1 VSGSDTH
8 GNRWWQGAKTGVT
21 STGAPADVDA
31 VDLAAAGLDDP
42 TLVARAGDGDVHA
55 FEQLVVRHQPAM
67 YRLALR
73 MLTSSGDAEDVV
85 QDVFIAAW
93 RQLPEL
99 REDAAFVGWLYR
111 VTTNRCLNVLRAR
124 RPTTELDEEIVV
136 SGRAEV
142 QPERAAQISG
152 ELAALHAALALLP
165 PTQRACWL
173 LREAHGR
180 SYDEIARIVGTST
193 TAVRGRIARA
203 RSQLAEAMLSW
214 R

>member
-1 VSGSDTH
+1 M
-8 GNRWWQGAKTGVT
+8 AMTGLT
-21 STGAPADVDA
+21 GTGAPANVPDA
-31 VDLAAAGLDDP
+31 DTAAVEGAVAGLDDT
-42 TLVARAGDGDVHA
+42 TLVARAGDGDVPA

-85 QDVFIAAW
+85 QDVFITAW

-99 REDAAFVGWLYR
+99 RDDAAFVGWLYR

-124 RPTTELDEEIVV
+124 KPTTELDQDTAI
-136 SGRAEV
+136 SGRADV
-142 QPERAAQISG
+142 QPERAAEISG
-152 ELAALHAALALLP
+152 ELAALHRALAVLP

-180 SYDEIARIVGTST
+180 SYDEIARIVGTSP

-203 RSQLAEAMLSW
+203 RSQLAEAMRSW

>member
-1 VSGSDTH
+1 MAGL
-8 GNRWWQGAKTGVT
+8 T
-21 STGAPADVDA
+21 STGVPADVPDDDA
-31 VDLAAAGLDDP
+31 DGLDDT
-42 TLVARAGDGDVHA
+42 TLVARAGDGDVPA
-55 FEQLVVRHQPAM
+55 FERLVVRHQPAM

-85 QDVFIAAW
+85 QDVFITAW

-99 REDAAFVGWLYR
+99 RDDAAFIGWLYR
-111 VTTNRCLNVLRAR
+111 ITTNRCLNVLRAR
-124 RPTTELDEEIVV
+124 KPTTELDQETTV
-136 SGRAEV
+136 SGRADL
-142 QPERAAQISG
+142 QPERAAEISG
-152 ELAALHAALALLP
+152 ELAALHSALALLP

-180 SYDEIARIVGTST
+180 SYDEIARIVGTTT

-203 RSQLAEAMLSW
+203 RSELAEAMRSW